1 MIHAAI
7 AVVLSLVLQAQ
18 TPVAGSRP
26 DFSGRWTD
34 VSAAPAQAGQARQ
47 AAPGGRAGA
56 PPATTG
62 GRGDMGSGWMTPFT
76 ITQTATHLTV
86 EYAFFSRGDMQPPL
100 KHVFA
105 LNGSET
111 QNTYTMGRGPQ
122 VQVTSASWD
131 GDKLILKTRHTFSDP
146 STNKPMTM
154 DVIQTLSLES
164 PTTLVVETARSGVLG
179 GQPTSTKVT
188 YQKN

>member
-1 MIHAAI
+1 MIQASI
-7 AVVLSLVLQAQ
+7 AVALTLALQAQ

-34 VSAAPAQAGQARQ
+34 VSAAPAQPGQARQ

-56 PPATTG
+56 PPVT
-62 GRGDMGSGWMTPFT
+62 MGSGWLTPFT

-105 LNGSET
+105 LDGSET
-111 QNTYTMGRGPQ
+111 QNTYNLGRGPQ
-122 VQVTSASWD
+122 LQVTSATWD
-131 GDKLILKTRHTFSDP
+131 GAKLVLKTLHSLTDP
-146 STNKPMTM
+146 MTNKPMTM
-154 DVIQTLSLES
+154 EVKQILSLES
-164 PTTLVVETARSGVLG
+164 PTTLVVEAVRAGVLG
-179 GQPTSTKVT
+179 GKPTSTSTT